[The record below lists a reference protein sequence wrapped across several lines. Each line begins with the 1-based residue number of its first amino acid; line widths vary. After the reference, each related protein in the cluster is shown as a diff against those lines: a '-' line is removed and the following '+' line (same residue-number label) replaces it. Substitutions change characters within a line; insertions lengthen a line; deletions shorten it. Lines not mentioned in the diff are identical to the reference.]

1 MSQIKYQFGEIEAGS
16 ADIQNTSARIAGELD
31 DLKRQLQPMIEAW
44 EGDSAA
50 AYQAAQAQWDAAAA
64 ELNTILSTISTTL
77 AEGNANMS
85 DINRRAAASWQ

>member
-1 MSQIKYQFGEIEAGS
+1 MSQIKYQFGDIDAAA
-16 ADIQNTSARIAGELD
+16 ADIQSSSGRIASELD

-44 EGDSAA
+44 EGDSSA
-50 AYQAAQAQWDAAAA
+50 AYQAAQAQWDSAAA

-77 AEGNANMS
+77 AEGNNNMS